1 MAPKTVY
8 FIEDVL
14 GVKKKWVIRHII
26 SIIQT
31 IFLEH
36 RFGKRLGTKDLR
48 RIRCAQRDIHIKIN
62 AQQINLGNNQIGIGK
77 IGVVLISI
85 LA

>member
-1 MAPKTVY
+1 MAPKTVS

-14 GVKKKWVIRHII
+14 GVKKKWVIRLII

-36 RFGKRLGTKDLR
+36 RFGKRLGTKDSR
-48 RIRCAQRDIHIKIN
+48 KIRWAQRDIHIKNN
-62 AQQINLGNNQIGIGK
+62 AQQINLGNDPTGIGK
-77 IGVVLISI
+77 IWCGVD
-85 LA
+85 